1 MNEENLVAFYERA
14 GFRVARTTG
23 VNWYVPGGR
32 VFRAIP
38 VGRPVSPVPEELASV
53 CRQHGILGAEFANL
67 GGSGIP
73 GGQFVLRDQAYGP
86 RTLQRQFRQ
95 WVGRALSDQVVRE
108 IDFQELQRLGR
119 AANQE
124 TLARQGR
131 VDPHYTDPELW
142 RQLCEAGQQVPGA
155 GVFAAFAPDGL
166 AAYLVYF
173 LVKDTCYGLFSKS
186 RDRARLLGTNHA
198 LYFTYAEAMIR
209 RPGVVAVTAGP
220 QGLPPIASLD
230 RFKSHAGFQ
239 LEACPWAVTLRPAV
253 RALILSPLAAA
264 GLWAGE
270 SLLGHDACLE
280 RLRLIRA
287 AASSSPRLSPRST
300 AA

>member
-38 VGRPVSPVPEELASV
+38 VGRPVSPGPEELASV

-67 GGSGIP
+67 GGRGIP
-73 GGQFVLRDQAYGP
+73 GGQFVLRDQEYGP
-86 RTLQRQFRQ
+86 KSLQRQFRQ
-95 WVGRALSDQVVRE
+95 WVGRALSDQVVRQ

-119 AANQE
+119 AANEE

-131 VDPHYTDPELW
+131 ADAHYTDPKLW
-142 RQLCEAGQQVPGA
+142 RQLCDAGQRTPGA

-173 LVKDTCYGLFSKS
+173 LVNDTCYGLFSKS

-209 RPGVVAVTAGP
+209 SPGIAAVTAGA

-230 RFKSHAGFQ
+230 RFKRHAGFQ
-239 LEACPWAVTLRPAV
+239 LEPCPWAVTLRPVA
-253 RALILSPLAAA
+253 RALILSPLATA

-270 SLLGHDACLE
+270 SLLGRAEPLE

-287 AASSSPRLSPRST
+287 AVASIDD
-300 AA
+300 